1 MWVTHSA
8 PRSRSTSGVLLST
21 RGVAAWVALR
31 LLTFTLLCLALM
43 LKKEGP
49 KEVKEWSSHRDP
61 WRLAFCLCQQG
72 SSLNSADDSQ
82 QSELAFCLCQQG
94 SSLNSADD
102 FQQSELA
109 SCLCQQGSSLNSA
122 DDSQQSELAFCLCQ
136 QGLRVHSGRGSLA
149 ARARWCANSIPIM
162 DPAPAQEL

>member
-61 WRLAFCLCQQG
+61 WRLAFCLFQQG
-72 SSLNSADDSQ
+72 SSLNSADDS
-82 QSELAFCLCQQG
+82 
-94 SSLNSADD
+94 
-102 FQQSELA
+102 QQSELA

-136 QGLRVHSGRGSLA
+136 LGSSLNSADDSKQSELASCLCQQGCSL
-149 ARARWCANSIPIM
+149 NSA
-162 DPAPAQEL
+162 DDSQQSELAFCL